1 MSILEDAITFAA
13 NAHEG
18 QIRKLSGT
26 PYILHP
32 LEVASIISTMTTDLE
47 TMAAGVLHDTVEDC
61 GVALSELRER
71 FGARVCALVESET
84 ERRSDGRA
92 DAETWQER
100 KTTSL
105 DDLRRTQDR
114 DVKILWLADKL
125 SNVRS
130 FYREYEKDGDRIW
143 LSLHQKDP
151 RMQAWYYRTIADCL
165 SELSDTSAY
174 AEYIRLVSELFA
186 GVPAAQP

>member
-61 GVALSELRER
+61 GVDPCEIRTR
-71 FGARVCALVESET
+71 FGARVCALVQSET
-84 ERRSDGRA
+84 ECRRDGRA
-92 DAETWQER
+92 DAETWLER
-100 KTTSL
+100 KETSL
-105 DDLRRTQDR
+105 RSLRCAEDR

-125 SNVRS
+125 SNIRS
-130 FYREYEKDGDRIW
+130 FCREYEKDGDSIW

-151 RMQAWYYRTIADCL
+151 RMQAWYYRTVADCL
-165 SELSDTSAY
+165 SELSGTSAY
-174 AEYIRLVSELFA
+174 TEYIRLVSELFA